1 MWWQQI
7 RDPNNNCE
15 HLPNSQQG
23 LSSFICSF
31 RAVSVSHSPSWGG
44 MPMSDE
50 PERTACVSP
59 GFSCIYLGPASF
71 TVAPSGL
78 IMSHHLSVRT
88 SMPTYS
94 LFPFYFDPR
103 GPGAE
108 AHLALSDTTF
118 SAAVLSAVSVAFD
131 SPSHSL
137 SAPSEPTAASSSQPT
152 CAQSL
157 FSESSAVSLPSCGIV
172 GAALLA
178 YPGTRSSVLWS
189 NYLIWGNYS

>member
-1 MWWQQI
+1 MSLIIIASIYQTVSKGSVHSSALSVPSQLVV
-7 RDPNNNCE
+7 P
-15 HLPNSQQG
+15 LPGMECPRRMSQKGQRAFP
-23 LSSFICSF
+23 LALAAFIC
-31 RAVSVSHSPSWGG
+31 
-44 MPMSDE
+44 
-50 PERTACVSP
+50 
-59 GFSCIYLGPASF
+59 GPASF
-71 TVAPSGL
+71 TGAPSGL
-78 IMSHHLSVRT
+78 IMSHRLSVRT

-108 AHLALSDTTF
+108 AHSALSDTTF

-137 SAPSEPTAASSSQPT
+137 SAPSEPTAASASQPT

-157 FSESSAVSLPSCGIV
+157 FSECSAVSLPSCGIV

-178 YPGTRSSVLWS
+178 YPGTRASVLWS